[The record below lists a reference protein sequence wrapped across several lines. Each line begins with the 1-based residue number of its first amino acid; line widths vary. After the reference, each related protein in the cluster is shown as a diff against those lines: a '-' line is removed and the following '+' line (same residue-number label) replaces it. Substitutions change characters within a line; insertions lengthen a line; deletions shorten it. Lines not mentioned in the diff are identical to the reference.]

1 MGTVIIDA
9 KSNDAVALT
18 IVPRTILTACYD
30 GRRYAAT
37 TADIWTL
44 AARIRAEHPQ

>member
-1 MGTVIIDA
+1 MGTAIINA
-9 KSNDAVALT
+9 KPNDAAAITV
-18 IVPRTILTACYD
+18 VPRTILAKCHD

-44 AARIRAEHPQ
+44 AARIKT